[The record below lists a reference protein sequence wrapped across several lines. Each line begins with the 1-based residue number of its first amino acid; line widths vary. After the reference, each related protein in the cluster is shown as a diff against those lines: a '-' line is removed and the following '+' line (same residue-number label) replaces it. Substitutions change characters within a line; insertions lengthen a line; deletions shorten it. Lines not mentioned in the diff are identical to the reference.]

1 MPARILVVDDYPV
14 VRKAICGLLHS
25 HSLDVCGE
33 AENGLA
39 AVERVKELH
48 PNLVLLDINMPKMN
62 GIQAAFEIRQLS
74 PATKILFLSVH
85 ESSAAAMAA
94 IRVLG
99 VAGFVPKSEA
109 GKELV
114 PTLKRLFPNDG
125 ENAKSE
131 PPLFTKPRRA
141 PRYYLGAAV
150 ELTEADSGRIL
161 VALVRVL
168 SLYGCF
174 IKTSQSISVGSKVT
188 LNITES
194 GFHLTAMGRV
204 VTQMKD
210 GLGIEFIDMDETNQ
224 ARLENCLEE
233 LAGNAAPSTAQ
244 AKVNLA
250 QSSSCDLPA
259 RDGH

>member
-25 HSLDVCGE
+25 HSLHVCGE
-33 AENGLA
+33 AENGQA
-39 AVERVKELH
+39 AIECVKELR

-62 GIQAAFEIRQLS
+62 GIQAAFEIRQLA

-85 ESSAAAMAA
+85 ETSAAAMAA
-94 IRVLG
+94 VRVLG
-99 VAGFVPKSEA
+99 VAGFIAKSEA

-114 PTLKRLFPNDG
+114 PALKRLLPD
-125 ENAKSE
+125 ETETAQSE
-131 PPLFTKPRRA
+131 PTLFAQPRRA

-174 IKTSQSISVGSKVT
+174 VKTDQSIAIGCKVM
-188 LNITES
+188 LNITYS
-194 GFHLTAMGRV
+194 GFHFAATGRV
-204 VTQMKD
+204 ITQMKD
-210 GLGIEFIDMDETNQ
+210 GLGIEFMKIDEANQ
-224 ARLENCLEE
+224 ARLEDCLAE
-233 LAGNAAPSTAQ
+233 LAGSASALTA
-244 AKVNLA
+244 
-250 QSSSCDLPA
+250 
-259 RDGH
+259 H

>member
-25 HSLDVCGE
+25 HSLEVCGE
-33 AENGLA
+33 AENGQA
-39 AVERVKELH
+39 AVERFKELR

-99 VAGFVPKSEA
+99 VAGFVAKSEA

-114 PTLKRLFPNDG
+114 PTLKRLFPG
-125 ENAKSE
+125 EAGAAKSE
-131 PPLFTKPRRA
+131 PTLFAKPRRA

-150 ELTEADSGRIL
+150 ELTEVDSGRIL

-174 IKTSQSISVGSKVT
+174 VKTSESVAAGSKVQ
-188 LNITES
+188 LNITYS
-194 GFHLTAMGRV
+194 GNHFTAMGRV
-204 VTQMKD
+204 VTQMKE
-210 GLGIEFIDMDETNQ
+210 GVGIEFIEIDQTNQ

-233 LAGNAAPSTAQ
+233 LAGNASA
-244 AKVNLA
+244 
-250 QSSSCDLPA
+250 
-259 RDGH
+259 